1 MEMLLG
7 IACLFA
13 FIALIAAT
21 SVYKGKESW
30 WAFGIFSAVAAI
42 LAAGRWIFGIW

>member
-21 SVYKGKESW
+21 SVYKEKESW
-30 WAFGIFSAVAAI
+30 WAFYVFSAVAI
-42 LAAGRWIFGIW
+42 VLAAGRWLLHWW